1 MVFVLL
7 YIHTD
12 CPEYSDVLGVFSDK
26 SEAVKDLL
34 ECANY
39 REKNG
44 KLTQYKEPCSEYSS
58 LGSLSEVVDE
68 KMELVDVDIY
78 RIVELSD
85 NYLVTK

>member
-26 SEAVKDLL
+26 SEAIKDLL

-39 REKNG
+39 RENKG
-44 KLTQYKEPCSEYSS
+44 KLTQYKEPCSEYPSF
-58 LGSLSEVVDE
+58 GSLYSIVDE
-68 KMELVDVDIY
+68 NMELIDIDIY